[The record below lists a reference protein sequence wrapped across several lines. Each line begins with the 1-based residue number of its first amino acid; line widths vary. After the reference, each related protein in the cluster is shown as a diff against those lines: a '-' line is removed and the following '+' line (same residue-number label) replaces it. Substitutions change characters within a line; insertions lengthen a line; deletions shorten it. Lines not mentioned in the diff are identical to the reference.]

1 MWVRDRNLHGLL
13 KNTFQL
19 GRRRSQEK
27 DPKMEESLIRNQAQR
42 IKERLNRDTGNWKSN
57 I

>member
-1 MWVRDRNLHGLL
+1 MWVRDGNLHGLL